1 MKKVDKGK
9 EQQQKENVLNN
20 LRLDAIEQSIG
31 VYSTLVLNRF
41 VFFHMHFVLPNF
53 DTIFSLKKSFSTC
66 TY

>member
-41 VFFHMHFVLPNF
+41 VFFHMHFVAKF
-53 DTIFSLKKSFSTC
+53 
-66 TY
+66 